1 MERLEHAATQR
12 VVRCCSL
19 LQQFQ
24 RVAPGDR
31 TKAELQAAGP
41 VDSVLGW
48 IVLDPEIEQL
58 CRTQGVYI
66 VAREAPCLRQRH
78 HPLVTVELPGDLVVA
93 NRLDVQVRNATPVF
107 HGSALARYRVELPVR
122 AYAPVDTSV
131 AEQVELAEQYAIGGG
146 DYFSSLRG
154 PSAIEIPGETCL
166 TRRIRHANRPSWLH
180 DGLPRKEAATLEQD
194 EDVLVCAVAELG
206 RGPTTE
212 GAEVS

>member
-93 NRLDVQVRNATPVF
+93 NRLDVQVRYATPWLYRRGRDGCRVAVPV
-107 HGSALARYRVELPVR
+107 GASA
-122 AYAPVDTSV
+122 
-131 AEQVELAEQYAIGGG
+131 
-146 DYFSSLRG
+146 
-154 PSAIEIPGETCL
+154 
-166 TRRIRHANRPSWLH
+166 
-180 DGLPRKEAATLEQD
+180 
-194 EDVLVCAVAELG
+194 
-206 RGPTTE
+206 
-212 GAEVS
+212 